1 MPSLVTCQHSTA
13 NADNHTFHFTHQ
25 LINEWANTV
34 IQVCC
39 RLNRCVYEWNY
50 FSFVVYCSVC
60 TVLCDSWLLKHI
72 INEEFK
78 FIPMTLHKYY
88 DFRDGVYLFLHL
100 TVQFFFHTTTPYS
113 LPMLLPHTIYPM
125 FPSHTFRTLHMP
137 SIPFNSS
144 KRGIV
149 GAVSSAKRRRG

>member
-1 MPSLVTCQHSTA
+1 MSTL
-13 NADNHTFHFTHQ
+13 NSK
-25 LINEWANTV
+25 
-34 IQVCC
+34 C
-39 RLNRCVYEWNY
+39 RQSHISFYTSTDKWMGKYSYPGMLSTQCVVRCVYEWNY